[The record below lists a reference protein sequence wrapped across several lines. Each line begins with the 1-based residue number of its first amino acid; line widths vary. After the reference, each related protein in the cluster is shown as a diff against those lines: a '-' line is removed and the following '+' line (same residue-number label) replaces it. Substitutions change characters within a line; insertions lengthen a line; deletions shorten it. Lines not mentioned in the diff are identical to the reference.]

1 MLVMPTSRNHLM
13 LRRQRRRRLPLTM
26 LKIKTPKTQRAKREV
41 EKRAPKLVESGKK
54 TLILHGTKTSDVL
67 NTVLTQIYHL
77 KRDNA
82 VKYTKKNEN
91 IRPFES
97 GGETSLEFFSLKTDC
112 SLFVFGSHSKKRP
125 NNLVLGR
132 MFDHHIYDLVEVGV
146 DNFRPMESFE
156 YDKKLTPRIGSKP
169 FFAFVGEGFESV
181 EELKHLKEV
190 LLDLFRGE
198 VVENFNLAGID
209 HVFVC
214 TALSSST
221 VFFTHCALRLKR
233 SGTAIPRMELVEV
246 GPSMDLVVRRHRL
259 PNDSLKKEAM
269 KTTNGQLKKK
279 IKNVSSDVL
288 QGKIG
293 KIYIPDQKVGGIALS
308 NDVKG
313 LKRERRE
320 ARKTKVVGENE
331 AKKRKTASK

>member
-1 MLVMPTSRNHLM
+1 
-13 LRRQRRRRLPLTM
+13 M

-41 EKRAPKLVESGKK
+41 ENGRK

-112 SLFVFGSHSKKRP
+112 SLFVTKQFGF
-125 NNLVLGR
+125 G

-169 FFAFVGEGFESV
+169 FFAFVGDGFESV

-198 VVENFNLAGID
+198 VGCGKLKSCRHRPCVCMHSPLFKYS
-209 HVFVC
+209 VFHSLC
-214 TALSSST
+214 SA
-221 VFFTHCALRLKR
+221 AEK

-269 KTTNGQLKKK
+269 KTTTGQPKKK

-308 NDVKG
+308 NDAKG

-320 ARKTKVVGENE
+320 AKKTAKAVGENE

>member
-1 MLVMPTSRNHLM
+1 
-13 LRRQRRRRLPLTM
+13 M

-41 EKRAPKLVESGKK
+41 ENGRK

-112 SLFVFGSHSKKRP
+112 SLFVVIARSSLMVVIMFYAKC
-125 NNLVLGR
+125 VLA
-132 MFDHHIYDLVEVGV
+132 LLLGV

-169 FFAFVGEGFESV
+169 FFAFVGDGFESV

-198 VVENFNLAGID
+198 VGCGKLKSCRHRPCVCMHSPLFKYS
-209 HVFVC
+209 VFHSLC
-214 TALSSST
+214 SA
-221 VFFTHCALRLKR
+221 AEK

-269 KTTNGQLKKK
+269 KTTTGQPKKK

-308 NDVKG
+308 NDAKG

-320 ARKTKVVGENE
+320 AKKTAKAVGENE

>member
-1 MLVMPTSRNHLM
+1 NPNASPAFYSAPSLHPSSRH
-13 LRRQRRRRLPLTM
+13 QRRRRLP
-26 LKIKTPKTQRAKREV
+26 
-41 EKRAPKLVESGKK
+41 
-54 TLILHGTKTSDVL
+54 
-67 NTVLTQIYHL
+67 
-77 KRDNA
+77 
-82 VKYTKKNEN
+82 
-91 IRPFES
+91 
-97 GGETSLEFFSLKTDC
+97 
-112 SLFVFGSHSKKRP
+112 FGSHSKKRP
-125 NNLVLGR
+125 NNLVFGR

-146 DNFRPMESFE
+146 DNFRPIESFE

-169 FFAFVGEGFESV
+169 FFAFVGDGFESV

-198 VVENFNLAGID
+198 VVQVVENLNLAGID

-269 KTTNGQLKKK
+269 KTTSGQPKKK
-279 IKNVSSDVL
+279 VCASHLSPKSKGWFFPLVL
-288 QGKIG
+288 VGVQEVIIINNGSFVLLF
-293 KIYIPDQKVGGIALS
+293 KVGGIALS

-331 AKKRKTASK
+331 AKKRKKASE